1 MTRKTTLTAV
11 GLALGLAGP
20 ALAAEEIGLNEW
32 LGYEDDFEQV
42 DANDDGVVDQQE
54 FRQWANTTFGGMPGG
69 GDDDGPL
76 FGLLD
81 INDDQ
86 QLTQDEFF
94 TQGQFDVLDD
104 NDSALLD
111 DDEFMAGAQ
120 EQAAVLDA
128 NQNAQV
134 TQSEWTQYGEQSF
147 SEIDADASGTIEE
160 AEYNQWATTNW
171 GGTPGGGDD
180 DGPLFGLLDVNDDV
194 QIGQDEW
201 FSDDAFGALDDDD
214 SGVLED
220 DEWGV

>member
-1 MTRKTTLTAV
+1 MRKTTLTAM
-11 GLALGLAGP
+11 GLALGIAGP
-20 ALAAEEIGLNEW
+20 AFAAEEIGLDEW
-32 LGYEDDFEQV
+32 LGYEANFTQA
-42 DANDDGVVDQQE
+42 DANGDGMVDQQE
-54 FRQWANTTFGGMPGG
+54 FDQWANDVFGGAPGG

-94 TQGQFDVLDD
+94 TEGQFDVLDD
-104 NDSALLD
+104 NDSAYLED
-111 DDEFMAGAQ
+111 GEFRAGPQ

-128 NQNAQV
+128 NEDAQV
-134 TQSEWTQYGEQSF
+134 SQAEWTEYGGQSF
-147 SEIDADASGTIEE
+147 EQIDADGSGTIEE
-160 AEYNQWATTNW
+160 AEYNQWASTNW
-171 GGTPGGGDD
+171 GGAPGGGDD

-194 QIGQDEW
+194 QVDQDEW
-201 FSDDAFGALDDDD
+201 FGDDAFSALDDDD

>member
-1 MTRKTTLTAV
+1 MRKTTLTAM
-11 GLALGLAGP
+11 GLALGIAGP
-20 ALAAEEIGLNEW
+20 ALAAEEIGLDEW
-32 LGYEDDFEQV
+32 MSYEGNFEQA
-42 DANDDGVVDQQE
+42 DANADGFVDQQE
-54 FRQWANTTFGGMPGG
+54 FDQWANDVFGGAPGG

-94 TQGQFDVLDD
+94 TEGQFDVLDD
-104 NDSALLD
+104 NDSASLEEN
-111 DDEFMAGAQ
+111 EFRAGAQ

-128 NQNAQV
+128 NDD
-134 TQSEWTQYGEQSF
+134 TQISRDEWTQYGGQSF
-147 SEIDADASGTIEE
+147 SEIDADGSGTIEE

-180 DGPLFGLLDVNDDV
+180 DGPLWGMLDVNDDV
-194 QIGQDEW
+194 QVDQDEW
-201 FSDDAFGALDDDD
+201 FSDDAFSSLDDDD